1 MSEMQAYQ
9 LESRLDMNI
18 ELGPL
23 FRNSNVSL
31 FLLKPELVTKDYVS
45 WLNDPEV
52 NQYLESRFVTHT
64 LESSRNFAQYLL
76 DSPVNLF
83 LGIRSNL
90 LNRYIGN
97 IKVGPIDENHG
108 VADLG
113 IMIGDKKAW
122 GKGIASSAVLLM
134 MEIARERLLLR
145 KIFAGYY
152 SSNIG
157 SQRLFEKSGFKVEV
171 VRKQHFLLNG
181 VPEDDVIVGK
191 SLK

>member
-1 MSEMQAYQ
+1 
-9 LESRLDMNI
+9 MNI

-23 FRNSNVSL
+23 SGNSNVSL
-31 FLLKPELVTKDYVS
+31 FLLKPELVTQDYVS
-45 WLNDPEV
+45 WLNDPEI

-64 LESSRNFAQYLL
+64 LESSRNFVQCLL
-76 DSPVNLF
+76 DSPTNLF

-90 LNRYIGN
+90 LDRYVGN
-97 IKVGPIDENHG
+97 IKIGPIDENHG
-108 VADLG
+108 VGELG

-134 MEIARERLLLR
+134 LGIARDRLLLR
-145 KIFAGYY
+145 KVFAGYY
-152 SSNIG
+152 SSNIA

-181 VPEDDVIVGK
+181 VPVDDVIVGK